1 MRQYAIVEHTEE
13 FLNAMKDQKDHPIMK
28 EKVFIFFGE
37 IPNMSG
43 HCVVSGHESGR
54 VFSGFHIEN
63 FQEIKEEGY

>member
-1 MRQYAIVEHTEE
+1 
-13 FLNAMKDQKDHPIMK
+13 MKDQKDHPIMK
-28 EKVFIFFGE
+28 EKAFIYFGE

-63 FQEIKEEGY
+63 FQEIIEEGY